1 MKGLILA
8 DIKVIKMMDKTLDK
22 GTSNIVPVY
31 IDKEGN
37 ISKNRSSTVT
47 KEQFS
52 NLQKTIR
59 KIIQQISGEILS
71 GKIDIKPMYDKAS
84 KSASCKYC
92 EYKTVCAFNPSENKY
107 NYLQNKTKEIILEE
121 IKDTLD

>member
-1 MKGLILA
+1 
-8 DIKVIKMMDKTLDK
+8 MDKTLDK

-59 KIIQQISGEILS
+59 KIIKQIS
-71 GKIDIKPMYDKAS
+71 DIQGCRLDS
-84 KSASCKYC
+84 
-92 EYKTVCAFNPSENKY
+92 
-107 NYLQNKTKEIILEE
+107 YLYI
-121 IKDTLD
+121 